1 VFILDDHVAS
11 LKNPTGMWALQEHPA
26 RAWRDAR
33 KLISEEKKRN
43 EEETEPNQTIVYLER
58 SGLEEE
64 CPDLSQVVLG

>member
-1 VFILDDHVAS
+1 
-11 LKNPTGMWALQEHPA
+11 MWALQEHPA